1 MTNRR
6 IKEIIGIRYE
16 DFEKTKKIVNE
27 IASFLNS
34 SQLIDKNQTIICNFD
49 KYNTSSLDLLF
60 IVLLLLPTGL
70 NF

>member
-27 IASFLNS
+27 IASF
-34 SQLIDKNQTIICNFD
+34 
-49 KYNTSSLDLLF
+49 
-60 IVLLLLPTGL
+60 
-70 NF
+70 

>member
-16 DFEKTKKIVNE
+16 DFEKQKIVNE

-49 KYNTSSLDLLF
+49 N
-60 IVLLLLPTGL
+60 IIPPH
-70 NF
+70 